1 MTRTAT
7 AALAAALL
15 LASPARA
22 EEWLALCSKCL
33 SPTVTSKTGAGTS
46 NAVAIARIT
55 EAGARA
61 WCGNWEPGNRDCV
74 RQQMSQPEAAQTF
87 RASADCP
94 AGRITAVDGQ
104 TYRRDGVWPAGD
116 IGAGR
121 ARFRDGAGR
130 TVGRDNASGGLG
142 IAQQWEVLCPQKA
155 AARPTSPA
163 TGRPAAPPPPSVAP
177 ALYKVGQTVEAK
189 YGTSWILARV
199 TKIVPVNTARG
210 RETHY
215 EVVLDNR
222 QRGVVPP
229 SWVRPV
235 PPG

>member
-1 MTRTAT
+1 MIRTAT
-7 AALAAALL
+7 VALAATLL
-15 LASPARA
+15 LALPVRA
-22 EEWLALCSKCL
+22 EEEWLSLCGKCL
-33 SPTVTSKTGAGTS
+33 SPTIYSKTGAGTA
-46 NAVAIARIT
+46 NAVALARIT

-61 WCGNWEPGNRDCV
+61 WCENWEPGRGDCV
-74 RQQMSQPEAAQTF
+74 RQQMSQPEASQTF

-104 TYRRDGVWPAGD
+104 AYRRDGVWPPGD

-121 ARFRDGAGR
+121 ARFRDAQGR
-130 TVGRDNASGGLG
+130 IVGRDNASGGLG

-155 AARPTSPA
+155 AARPTARPA
-163 TGRPAAPPPPSVAP
+163 TPTPSVAP
-177 ALYKVGQTVEAK
+177 ALYQVGQTIEAK
-189 YGTSWILARV
+189 YGNAWIRGRI
-199 TKIVPVNTARG
+199 TRIVPVATSRG

-222 QRGVVPP
+222 KRGVVPP
-229 SWVRPV
+229 SWVRPI